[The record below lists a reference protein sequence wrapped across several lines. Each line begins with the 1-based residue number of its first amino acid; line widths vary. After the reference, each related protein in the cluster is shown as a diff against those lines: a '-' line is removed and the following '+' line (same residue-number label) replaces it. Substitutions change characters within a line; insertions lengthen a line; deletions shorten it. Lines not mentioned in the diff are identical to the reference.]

1 MDSRRPAD
9 NNRRMQ
15 EASGPVPAPVGEV
28 APPVEARATAATS
41 PGQTFTRDT
50 IRIRGMTAATPMVVR
65 PALAVLFRV
74 AVGPEADRYV
84 PRFLA
89 FERAGH
95 ARPGWNWPA
104 FLAPPVWAFYRK
116 LWPEGIAFS
125 LLPVAGA
132 FGFAAF
138 GGALESTGAAW
149 WIALAVLVWLLP
161 AVLSGLAADALLW
174 GRMRRVVANA
184 EAAARSATKAVESL
198 ANSQPTSVGAAIV
211 LGGGAIALAIA
222 ALGPPIRAEYVAR
235 DAREAV
241 THALASLRVVQDAVE
256 AARDRSGTIAHA
268 RSVGKEV
275 AQGDGRYVQDVAV
288 NPATGLVRVSLG
300 ASIPGAGGKS
310 ILLAPTVDDAEHV
323 QWVCVPVDIPARFL
337 PDYCRR

>member
-1 MDSRRPAD
+1 MIEANGRDSTRNDTGAPRPSSPAIPGSSPSPTIARD
-9 NNRRMQ
+9 TVRIPGMT
-15 EASGPVPAPVGEV
+15 ASGPV
-28 APPVEARATAATS
+28 
-41 PGQTFTRDT
+41 
-50 IRIRGMTAATPMVVR
+50 VVR

-89 FERAGH
+89 YERAGH

-138 GGALESTGAAW
+138 GGALEGTGAAW

-161 AVLSGLAADALLW
+161 AVLSALSADALLW
-174 GRMRRVVANA
+174 GRMRRVVAGA
-184 EAAARSATKAVESL
+184 EIAAKSATKAVESL
-198 ANSQPTSVGAAIV
+198 SGGKPTSVAAAVV

-222 ALGPPIRAEYVAR
+222 ALGPPIRAEYVAH
-235 DAREAV
+235 AGREAV
-241 THALASLRVVQDAVE
+241 ARTLASLRVVQEAVE
-256 AARDRSGTIAHA
+256 AARDRTGTIAHA
-268 RSVGKEV
+268 RNV
-275 AQGDGRYVQDVAV
+275 ARLLAQSDGRYVGDVAID
-288 NPATGLVRVSLG
+288 PANGRVRVSLG
-300 ASIPGAGGKS
+300 PSVPGAAGKS
-310 ILLAPTVDDAEHV
+310 ILLAPTVDDAERV
-323 QWVCVPVDIPARFL
+323 QWVCVPVDIPARYL
-337 PDYCRR
+337 PEYCRR